1 MWEDREDAHGA
12 VRICVSARHGAMTA
26 RTLDGVKVLD
36 LSRVLA
42 GPWST
47 QILAD
52 LGAEV
57 IKIELPGNGDDTRA
71 WGPPYLTGADG
82 EPEIGESAYY
92 LSCNRNKRS
101 AAINLA
107 DPAGAE
113 IIRKLAAE
121 ADILVENF
129 KVGGLKKYG
138 LDYASISAINPRLVY
153 CSITGFGQTGPYVDR
168 GGYDFVAQGMGGFMS
183 ITGEEDGPSLRA
195 GVAMCDLST
204 GMFATVSMLAAL
216 RHAERTGEG
225 QQIDVSLLD
234 TQIAM
239 LANQAMN
246 YLVGGVVPGRLGN
259 RHPTV
264 VPYKTFEV
272 ADGVMIIAIGNDRQ
286 FRAFCEEMG
295 EPRLADDPR
304 FATSRARLT
313 NRDAIEAIVQD
324 LVRDHTRDSLMER
337 FVAKGVPAG
346 PVNSVKDIFEDP
358 FVEARRTVHRF
369 VREDGVEIPTVA
381 YPGKLSRT
389 PADYR
394 HCPPRVGEHTREILK
409 DWLTLDDDT
418 LDTLAGSGAIAQR
431 SR

>member
-1 MWEDREDAHGA
+1 
-12 VRICVSARHGAMTA
+12 MTA
-26 RTLDGVKVLD
+26 RALDGVKVLD

-71 WGPPYLTGADG
+71 WGPPNLTGPDG
-82 EPEIGESAYY
+82 EPELSESAYY

-113 IIRKLAAE
+113 LIRKLAAQ

-129 KVGGLKKYG
+129 KVGSLRKYG
-138 LDYASISAINPRLVY
+138 LDYASIHAINPRIVY
-153 CSITGFGQTGPYVDR
+153 CSITGFGQTGPYTDR

-183 ITGEEDGPSLRA
+183 ITGDEHGGPLRA
-195 GVAMCDLST
+195 GVAMADLST
-204 GMFATVSMLAAL
+204 GMYATVSMLAAL
-216 RHAERTGEG
+216 RHAERNGEG
-225 QQIDVSLLD
+225 QQIDISLLD
-234 TQIAM
+234 SQISM
-239 LANQAMN
+239 LANQSMN
-246 YLVGGVVPGRLGN
+246 YLVGGVIPRRLGN

-272 ADGVMIIAIGNDRQ
+272 ADGVMIVAVGNDRQ
-286 FRAFCEEMG
+286 FRALCTELGVPELG
-295 EPRLADDPR
+295 TDPR
-304 FATSRARLT
+304 FATSRARLV
-313 NRDAIEAIVQD
+313 NRDAIEAKVQE
-324 LVRDHTRDSLMER
+324 LVRPFHREDLIAR
-337 FVAKGVPAG
+337 FVVCGVPAG
-346 PVNSVKDIFEDP
+346 PVNTIEDVFADP
-358 FVEARRTVHRF
+358 FVEARHTVHRF

-381 YPGKLSRT
+381 FPGKLSAT

-394 HCPPRVGEHTREILK
+394 HQPPRIGEHTRAILG
-409 DWLTLDDDT
+409 DWLALAADELDA
-418 LDTLAGSGAIAQR
+418 LEQQGAIVQR
-431 SR
+431 P